1 MTGKILRISYLVA
14 ISALLASALLF
25 FGVMYRDYEDG
36 AFARLRAEAAAIA
49 QGLGAAGSDYFDSFA
64 PDDRVTWIAANGT
77 VLYDSAAPAQLL
89 ESHAGREEIDQA
101 LQTGEAQT
109 SRYSKTLLQR
119 TFYYAK
125 LLEGGTVLRVS
136 CTQNSLPAMILMLLT
151 PFLWVA
157 TLVLILCGVLSYR
170 LARQIT
176 KPLNAI
182 NPDNPAP
189 LPSYPELTP
198 LFDKLREQN
207 RTIGKQMNELQL
219 RQREFTAITENMRE
233 GFLLVDCK
241 MHVLSSNHSA
251 LEVLGRREL
260 KPGCLLYDAECR
272 QEIFDAVDTA
282 LSGSHAELLLTIDET
297 SWQVLANPVVAS
309 GQVAGAVILFMDVTE
324 REQRDRLRRE
334 FSANV
339 SHELKT
345 PLTSI
350 SGFAEL
356 MKEGLVPPEK
366 IPEFSGDIY
375 KESLRLIGLVNDIIQ
390 LSRLDENSTQFQRAP
405 VDLYDLCAQSIE
417 RLSTV
422 AARQSV
428 TLELTGEHAEIMGVE
443 QLLKEMIYNLL
454 DNAIKYTGPGG
465 SVTASVRKSAGRT
478 ILSVADT
485 GIGIP
490 YAHQP
495 RVFERFYRVDKSH
508 SKEVGGTGLGLSI
521 VRHAAQYHGAR
532 LELKSQPGKGTTIT
546 VTF

>member
-89 ESHAGREEIDQA
+89 ESHADREEIDQA

-109 SRYSKTLLQR
+109 SRYSQTLLQR

-125 LLEGGTVLRVS
+125 LLEDGTVLRVS

-251 LEVLGRREL
+251 LEVLGGREL
-260 KPGCLLYDAECR
+260 KPGCLLYDAECS

-309 GQVAGAVILFMDVTE
+309 GQVAGAVVLFMDVTE
-324 REQRDRLRRE
+324 REQRERLRRE

-417 RLSTV
+417 QLSPV

-454 DNAIKYTGPGG
+454 DNAIKYNVPGG